1 MAKGVYERKPR
12 GETTG
17 LTPLEQ
23 NLVRAYPLSHSITAA
38 GKTAG
43 YATVNSARL
52 ALKRPHVR
60 KALEEIFREAG
71 LSNEDIA
78 KEMRDGLTDCKA
90 IKNWN
95 MHHRYC
101 ATALEYN
108 NRQTAFPGGGG
119 GGAVDLVTSVFG
131 FMKAVL
137 EERKARGLESDPVLE
152 AKMVETEAPVLE
164 AKMVETEVPVL
175 EAKMVET
182 EAPVK
187 SEDGGVAALTVKAAA
202 VARRRR
208 GRPKGRKN
216 GPPES
221 YENNQPA
228 ILRETEQELSEL
240 L

>member
-152 AKMVETEAPVLE
+152 AKMVETEAPV
-164 AKMVETEVPVL
+164 
-175 EAKMVET
+175 
-182 EAPVK
+182 K

-216 GPPES
+216 GPPER